1 MTSVVA
7 CPFFHFL
14 VTTVERGYKVSI
26 RHLAHSK
33 YTSNIYYNTYKTVLL
48 YGGSDK
54 VKITPR
60 PRLLT
65 AKVKASQTDQKR
77 IESEYE
83 EKKKPGAMLRQD
95 QEAEYSRKRA
105 DEAAEKAKLEE
116 KKRKLDADEK
126 RLTEEL
132 KYDEVMLDGM
142 TERAKNSL
150 KSSDLAEAKSAIES
164 ADQMRKKIEK
174 KREEL
179 SNVTSNIKKLLL
191 KSKR

>member
-1 MTSVVA
+1 M
-7 CPFFHFL
+7 
-14 VTTVERGYKVSI
+14 TVERGYKVSI
-26 RHLAHSK
+26 WHLAHSK

-60 PRLLT
+60 LLT

-77 IESEYE
+77 IQSEYE
-83 EKKKPGAMLRQD
+83 EKKKPEAMLRQD
-95 QEAEYSRKRA
+95 QEAEYSRKKA
-105 DEAAEKAKLEE
+105 DKAAEKAKLEE

-150 KSSDLAEAKSAIES
+150 KSSNLAEAKSAIEN
-164 ADQMRKKIEK
+164 ADQMRKKIKK

>member
-1 MTSVVA
+1 MS
-7 CPFFHFL
+7 
-14 VTTVERGYKVSI
+14 R
-26 RHLAHSK
+26 
-33 YTSNIYYNTYKTVLL
+33 
-48 YGGSDK
+48 
-54 VKITPR
+54 
-60 PRLLT
+60 
-65 AKVKASQTDQKR
+65 
-77 IESEYE
+77 
-83 EKKKPGAMLRQD
+83 

-150 KSSDLAEAKSAIES
+150 KSSNLAEAKSAIEN
-164 ADQMRKKIEK
+164 ADQMRKKIMK

-179 SNVTSNIKKLLL
+179 SSVTSNIKKLLL
-191 KSKR
+191 KSKRYTNV

>member
-1 MTSVVA
+1 MS
-7 CPFFHFL
+7 FFPL
-14 VTTVERGYKVSI
+14 PGYYMTVERGYKVSI
-26 RHLAHSK
+26 WHLAHSK

-60 PRLLT
+60 LLT

-83 EKKKPGAMLRQD
+83 EKKKPEATVR

-164 ADQMRKKIEK
+164 ADQMRKKIKK